1 MQKKNNQLI
10 LSPNGLGGNIKPGL
24 FSKHC
29 QLNKLNK
36 QKSFK
41 VEETLTPKLFET
53 KESSFA
59 PQQKLQKSQSASRL
73 VLPKE
78 QRQDRVERQEI
89 DNIPNIKHDQITEL
103 SQKLYRELI
112 EFNEQA
118 DFGSLNEI
126 QQWSEDMIKILLII
140 NNSLEQLNVQ
150 ENLDNNVPEN
160 QQNDIIQNLQKEL
173 NDERKERYKIEEEAT
188 NLITEQELEINK
200 LEKQLKMLEE
210 QHSQ

>member
-10 LSPNGLGGNIKPGL
+10 LSPSGLGSNIKPGL

-29 QLNKLNK
+29 ELNKLNK

-41 VEETLTPKLFET
+41 IEETLTPKLFET
-53 KESSFA
+53 RESSFA
-59 PQQKLQKSQSASRL
+59 PQPKLQKSQSASRL
-73 VLPKE
+73 LIPKE
-78 QRQDRVERQEI
+78 QRQERVERQEI
-89 DNIPNIKHDQITEL
+89 QKMPSIKQDQITEL

-118 DFGSLNEI
+118 DFGGQNEI
-126 QQWSEDMIKILLII
+126 QQWSEEMIKKLLII
-140 NNSLEQLNVQ
+140 KNSLEQSEVFDNQDNVS
-150 ENLDNNVPEN
+150 EN

-188 NLITEQELEINK
+188 NLITEQELEIDR

-210 QHSQ
+210 KHSS